1 MKLQHLS
8 RLLVFTLSCHVTITA
23 AAEDNKAFV
32 SPHNQEIAA
41 SRVRFP
47 TTDEV
52 PDRIAL
58 RWLSRIAAQKHDFAV
73 AFVMSHSGA
82 DAASANTLVAYLAE
96 LHGNIVTERRETE
109 VRVACYPG
117 RPQPSA
123 GEVFRLLDLVNEAQA
138 VVEDK
143 YRVIALAD
151 LGEKKLRPLLD
162 NLKPGIGVSNV
173 PTKDAFEGA
182 LPSAAINTL
191 VDFCEARR
199 N

>member
-1 MKLQHLS
+1 
-8 RLLVFTLSCHVTITA
+8 
-23 AAEDNKAFV
+23 
-32 SPHNQEIAA
+32 
-41 SRVRFP
+41 
-47 TTDEV
+47 
-52 PDRIAL
+52 
-58 RWLSRIAAQKHDFAV
+58 
-73 AFVMSHSGA
+73 
-82 DAASANTLVAYLAE
+82 
-96 LHGNIVTERRETE
+96 
-109 VRVACYPG
+109 
-117 RPQPSA
+117 
-123 GEVFRLLDLVNEAQA
+123 VNEAQA

-182 LPSAAINTL
+182 LPSPAINTL